1 MLPAHP
7 WLGFAGRDAGRLFT
21 LETAAARRLFPS
33 GDGFLLE
40 TELNKK
46 IGNEEQTSISRSSR
60 FFTILSENARIRY
73 GTYVLGCILMF
84 GACIWCYPFMA
95 HAETQANWHSALFS
109 TAAPILFLI
118 GFSTLLMPAL
128 VGKAALFNSIMSCGM
143 FLIVSNLAATM
154 CLLGPITC
162 LWYFLSSGHTLD
174 ISWYVT

>member
-1 MLPAHP
+1 MLSPFH
-7 WLGFAGRDAGRLFT
+7 LGSYLGGFGLAIVY
-21 LETAAARRLFPS
+21 RR
-33 GDGFLLE
+33 FLLE
-40 TELNKK
+40 TELNTK

-84 GACIWCYPFMA
+84 GACSWCYPFMA

-118 GFSTLLMPAL
+118 GFSTLLMPSL